1 MNLIERI
8 DDARRRWNVLD
19 HPFYLRWER
28 GELTRDELAFYA
40 GEYRHAVV
48 ALADA
53 AALGGD
59 PEHAAEERSHVALW
73 DDFAAALEAPLDR
86 KPTTETKECV
96 TAWQAEDSLEA
107 RAILYAVESSQPD
120 VSKTKLT
127 GLVEHY
133 GFSKVLEEHGVF
145 RATRR
150 ARPRARSRLGRGTTQ
165 SAPGRRGSP
174 GCRGGTRTKRELAT
188 PGRRRSALRRRK
200 GRLRRPLPQ
209 RLSGRTRPVRN
220 HHGREAAGFR
230 TGECG
235 REDLNL

>member
-53 AALGGD
+53 AAIGGD
-59 PEHAAEERSHVALW
+59 PEHAAEETAHVALW

-86 KPTTETKECV
+86 KPTTETQECI

-120 VSKTKLT
+120 VSQDEAHRPGRALR
-127 GLVEHY
+127 LQQRI
-133 GFSKVLEEHGVF
+133 EEHGVF
-145 RATRR
+145 RATCR
-150 ARPRARSRLGRGTTQ
+150 ARPRTRSSLGRSTAQ
-165 SAPGRRGSP
+165 HASR
-174 GCRGGTRTKRELAT
+174 
-188 PGRRRSALRRRK
+188 RRRSPVRRGRTSIEGELETPRRRRRALRRRE
-200 GRLRRPLPQ
+200 GRLRRPSPQ

-230 TGECG
+230 TGDAGE
-235 REDLNL
+235 RT

>member
-53 AALGGD
+53 ATLGGD
-59 PEHAAEERSHVALW
+59 PEHAAEETAHVALW
-73 DDFAAALEAPLDR
+73 DEFAAALEAPLDR
-86 KPTTETKECV
+86 EPTTETQECI
-96 TAWQAEDSLEA
+96 TAWQTEDSLEA
-107 RAILYAVESSQPD
+107 RAILYAVESGQPD

-133 GFSKVLEEHGVF
+133 GFKKESKSTEYFELHADRDHEHAAASAEVLRTAHPQDADRLFAAAERALKGNWKLLDGVD
-145 RATRR
+145 A
-150 ARPRARSRLGRGTTQ
+150 
-165 SAPGRRGSP
+165 
-174 GCRGGTRTKRELAT
+174 
-188 PGRRRSALRRRK
+188 
-200 GRLRRPLPQ
+200 
-209 RLSGRTRPVRN
+209 N
-220 HHGREAAGFR
+220 
-230 TGECG
+230 
-235 REDLNL
+235 